1 MNCRY
6 VLTASVLAILLSGCA
21 FGGKSEQAV
30 PEKPAKTYTSEPSTL
45 AVPPSGDVSS
55 GHVSSGNSNEVINQ
69 NVTGTVNETAD
80 GLSISDQ
87 PVTNSYPYGSA
98 DPSASP
104 AQTQD
109 QLPAQG
115 QPIIRAPDG
124 KLYSAETPKT
134 EVDYENDVAS
144 CHYYA
149 RGLVAHD
156 ARIEDDRGGS
166 FGDSHGGGTSSLLTL
181 RQNIDKKDVRK
192 RQAIHFNRCMNTKG
206 YYQR

>member
-6 VLTASVLAILLSGCA
+6 VFTASAFAILLAGCA
-21 FGGKSEQAV
+21 FGGKSEQTV
-30 PEKPAKTYTSEPSTL
+30 PKQPKTYSSSSPAL
-45 AVPPSGDVSS
+45 AVPPSG
-55 GHVSSGNSNEVINQ
+55 NSNEVVNQ
-69 NVTGTVNETAD
+69 NVTGTVNETND

-98 DPSASP
+98 EPAPTPAPS
-104 AQTQD
+104 
-109 QLPAQG
+109 QG
-115 QPIIRAPDG
+115 QPIIKAPDG

-166 FGDSHGGGTSSLLTL
+166 FGDSLGGGTSSLLTL
-181 RQNIDKKDVRK
+181 RQNIDKKDVKK
-192 RQAIHFNRCMNTKG
+192 RQAIHFNRCMQTKG